1 MGKKLEYITSEL
13 KEFIKIQKMFFV
25 GTAAEEGRVNISPK
39 GIDTFRVLGDNKII
53 WLNLTGS
60 GNETAAHLLINER
73 MTIMFCAYEG
83 KPLILRLYGKAKI
96 YHPRDQEYNKYLSFF
111 PNIPGSRQII
121 ELNVD
126 LVQTSCGYSVPYMD
140 FKEERT
146 TLNTWAEKQ
155 GNDKI
160 EKYWVEKNT
169 QSIDGFETKIL
180 GD

>member
-1 MGKKLEYITSEL
+1 MGKRLDHIPSEIAT
-13 KEFIKIQKMFFV
+13 FIKEQKMFFV

-39 GIDTFRVLGDNKII
+39 GIDTFRVLGKNKIV

-60 GNETAAHLLINER
+60 GNETAAHLLKNNR
-73 MTIMFCAYEG
+73 MTIMFCAFEG

-96 YHPRDQEYNKYLSFF
+96 YHKRDQEFDNYLSLF
-111 PNIPGSRQII
+111 PPVAGSRQII
-121 ELNVD
+121 EMEVD
-126 LVQTSCGYSVPYMD
+126 LVQTSCGFAVPFMD

-160 EKYWVEKNT
+160 EQYWSEKNIE
-169 QSIDGFETKIL
+169 SIDGFETKIIES
-180 GD
+180 